1 MKSLNPANYGS
12 DWCIYCPCF
21 ASAVSAGRYVQRKG
35 IFGMAYKNGGEEAEE
50 EKEREEMEK
59 LPH

>member
-1 MKSLNPANYGS
+1 MVQTG
-12 DWCIYCPCF
+12 
-21 ASAVSAGRYVQRKG
+21 VSTARALQAMYQPGVTYKDKC
-35 IFGMAYKNGGEEAEE
+35 IFGMAYKNGVEEAEE